1 MTLSLDT
8 YQPFVRESFLSD
20 VEPTLCYFY
29 LKSQQNIESVIL
41 NFSGN
46 TELVSEFSEDEL
58 TVLTM
63 ESSEESFAELWDLED
78 DDYWD
83 SYLND

>member
-8 YQPFVRESFLSD
+8 YQPFIRKFFLPD
-20 VEPTLCYFY
+20 VEPSLCYYY

-46 TELVSEFSEDEL
+46 TKLASEFSEDEL
-58 TVLTM
+58 TLLTM
-63 ESSEESFAELWDLED
+63 ESSEESFAEFWDLED
-78 DDYWD
+78 NDYWN

>member
-8 YQPFVRESFLSD
+8 YQPFVRESFLPD
-20 VEPTLCYFY
+20 IEPTLCYFY
-29 LKSQQNIESVIL
+29 LKSQQSFESVIL
-41 NFSGN
+41 NFSEN
-46 TELVSEFSEDEL
+46 TELVAGFSEDEL
-58 TVLTM
+58 TLLTM
-63 ESSEESFAELWDLED
+63 ESSEKSFAKLWDLED